1 MTKIKT
7 YKDCKEFPLFNYER
21 IESVGDF
28 FYMIKGYEAGDEVE
42 AEESEMKELYNAV
55 VQDYV
60 VSLNSKN
67 YDIVQYGKINA
78 AKVELMKYALAAE
91 IIQLQMRANEIRND
105 GELPQDNEIIINL
118 LKDLKIQKSDDMGKQ
133 LEIISRKIDKLKND
147 ISEAE
152 KKIEKNEP
160 KEKQGESDINEII
173 TNVELILERG
183 IDMQKTS
190 LYRFGIMQ
198 EQARKKIE
206 QQVKM
211 QK

>member
-1 MTKIKT
+1 
-7 YKDCKEFPLFNYER
+7 
-21 IESVGDF
+21 
-28 FYMIKGYEAGDEVE
+28 MIKGYEAGDEVE

-105 GELPQDNEIIINL
+105 GGLPTDNEIIANL

-133 LEIISRKIDKLKND
+133 LEIISRRIDKLKND

-152 KKIEKNEP
+152 KKIEKNAP
-160 KEKQGESDINEII
+160 QEKQEESDINKRI
-173 TNVELILERG
+173 TNVELILGRG
-183 IDMQKTS
+183 IDVQKTS
-190 LYRFGIMQ
+190 LYRFGIM
-198 EQARKKIE
+198 ENQAIKKNDHE
-206 QQVKM
+206 AKM

>member
-1 MTKIKT
+1 MTKLKT
-7 YKDCKEFPLFNYER
+7 YKDSKEFPLFNYER

-42 AEESEMKELYNAV
+42 AEESEMKELYNSV

-67 YDIVQYGKINA
+67 YDIVQYGKINFA
-78 AKVELMKYALAAE
+78 VKELIIYSLAAE
-91 IIQLQMRANEIRND
+91 ILHLKIRQNEYLEN
-105 GELPQDNEIIINL
+105 PDNENIINL
-118 LKDLKIQKSDDMGKQ
+118 LKNLKIQKSDNLEKQ
-133 LEIISRKIDKLKND
+133 LDIILRKIDKLKND

-160 KEKQGESDINEII
+160 KEKQGESDINEMI

-198 EQARKKIE
+198 EQARKKID